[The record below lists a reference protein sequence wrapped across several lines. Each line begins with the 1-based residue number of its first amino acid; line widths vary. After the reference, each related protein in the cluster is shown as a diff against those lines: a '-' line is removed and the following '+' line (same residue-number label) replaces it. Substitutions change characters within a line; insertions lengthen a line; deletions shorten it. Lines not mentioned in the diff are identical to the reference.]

1 MTASVQDAFPVVEP
15 EPTGPPAPDVSGG
28 SADAGSAATGPD
40 ASAFA
45 KELAEVKARL
55 ERLPDDIDARFK
67 SAKDKRFAKVD
78 EIYEWVKAAGGDP
91 KKIEDKIERQAL
103 VDRLEALE
111 KPTSSSVSAPGRAT
125 DGDAESR
132 TAKFLND
139 LKDESGV
146 ELTDEEVHLIWDGK
160 RYTNWEDAF
169 KDARKAAFKK
179 AKGEKIGAGAVVSES
194 GVGVTSATED
204 ELARELRDIQ
214 EGRRGSAISPENKK
228 RRAELKAQLASQR
241 R

>member
-1 MTASVQDAFPVVEP
+1 MLFRS
-15 EPTGPPAPDVSGG
+15 
-28 SADAGSAATGPD
+28 
-40 ASAFA
+40 
-45 KELAEVKARL
+45 
-55 ERLPDDIDARFK
+55 
-67 SAKDKRFAKVD
+67 
-78 EIYEWVKAAGGDP
+78 
-91 KKIEDKIERQAL
+91 
-103 VDRLEALE
+103 
-111 KPTSSSVSAPGRAT
+111 T

-146 ELTDEEVHLIWDGK
+146 ELTDEEVHQIWDGK

-169 KDARKAAFKK
+169 RDARKAAFKK
-179 AKGEKIGAGAVVSES
+179 AKGEKIGAGAVVFES

>member
-1 MTASVQDAFPVVEP
+1 M
-15 EPTGPPAPDVSGG
+15 
-28 SADAGSAATGPD
+28 
-40 ASAFA
+40 
-45 KELAEVKARL
+45 
-55 ERLPDDIDARFK
+55 
-67 SAKDKRFAKVD
+67 
-78 EIYEWVKAAGGDP
+78 
-91 KKIEDKIERQAL
+91 
-103 VDRLEALE
+103 
-111 KPTSSSVSAPGRAT
+111 
-125 DGDAESR
+125 
-132 TAKFLND
+132 
-139 LKDESGV
+139 
-146 ELTDEEVHLIWDGK
+146 DGK

-228 RRAELKAQLASQR
+228 RRAEIRAQLASQR